1 MSENAEP
8 SQSKTASENQSENTT
23 TNGAPGSDA
32 TGGAVSDTSNVQG
45 SQANAES
52 STAASSTAASDAATT
67 SSAADGSTAG
77 TSSTAAS
84 SPAASSSGAEL
95 SALATGGSSTHRSTK
110 SAAGRTSEAGTPAA
124 APASSA
130 KSQKSATG
138 ARESPDSRGPTS
150 AGAGA
155 GTASAGGSKRPR
167 GQRLGQLKLEEAKI
181 GILGAGKMADAL
193 VQGLIHYVKIQPN
206 RIHLAAPSAKNLEHF
221 KNYGCRVTKRNYD
234 IFGRY
239 DCDII
244 FLCFHGYVIK
254 HCYKLGG
261 SKPHPLTTNY
271 IPHQRHPIYIL
282 SMVSGVSLAQIKA
295 CLLNPDSIGRY
306 SLEIH
311 RVMMNTAVG
320 HGLGICAIDCEP
332 DSKKLSAPLRQLLSR
347 IAQLEYVPASQM
359 DAACALGGSGL
370 AFSFYFINALADGAF
385 KMGLSRKQ
393 AIRFASKTA
402 QCAAQTMLESG
413 KHPAELRDT
422 VSAPSGAAIYG
433 IHVLERNDVASG
445 VTAAVEAAHKRAIDL
460 ATQEMS

>member
-8 SQSKTASENQSENTT
+8 SQTSKQQDAQSDAAGSDAPATASETVNASSTT
-23 TNGAPGSDA
+23 ADSS
-32 TGGAVSDTSNVQG
+32 V
-45 SQANAES
+45 AES
-52 STAASSTAASDAATT
+52 STAASSTAAS
-67 SSAADGSTAG
+67 STAASEAS
-77 TSSTAAS
+77 TSNAPDGGGATSTAAS
-84 SPAASSSGAEL
+84 SPANSGAEI
-95 SALATGGSSTHRSTK
+95 SALAAHSNRSAAAASSAPKSRTEAASTK
-110 SAAGRTSEAGTPAA
+110 STGETSASAMAAAGPAGSSRTSRKSHVEAKAEGAEASPAT
-124 APASSA
+124 
-130 KSQKSATG
+130 KRGRSQKI
-138 ARESPDSRGPTS
+138 
-150 AGAGA
+150 
-155 GTASAGGSKRPR
+155 
-167 GQRLGQLKLEEAKI
+167 GQLKLEEAKI
-181 GILGAGKMADAL
+181 GIIGAGKMADAL
-193 VQGLIHYVKIQPN
+193 VQGLIHYVKIQPA

-261 SKPHPLTTNY
+261 AKPHPLTTNY

-295 CLLNPDSIGRY
+295 CLLNPESNNRY
-306 SLEIH
+306 ALEIH

-332 DSKKLSAPLRQLLSR
+332 DSKKLSAPIRQLLSR
-347 IAQLEYVPASQM
+347 VAQLEYVPASQM

-370 AFSFYFINALADGAF
+370 AFSYYFISALADGAF

-402 QCAAQTMLESG
+402 SCAAQTMLESG